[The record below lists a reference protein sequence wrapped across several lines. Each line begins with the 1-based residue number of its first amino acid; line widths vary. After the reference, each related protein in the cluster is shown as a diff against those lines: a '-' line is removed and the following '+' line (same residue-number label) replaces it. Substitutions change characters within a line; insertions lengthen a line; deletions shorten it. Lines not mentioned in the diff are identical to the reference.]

1 MIIDVR
7 TCHKC
12 QSKNIVRNGKN
23 VSGQQRY
30 KCKDC
35 GVTRVLDSVQKSR
48 QLDMEQ
54 VNQTYQERNSFRS
67 TARLFGVSH
76 TSVQRWVKKKPKV

>member
-1 MIIDVR
+1 MIIEER
-7 TCHKC
+7 TCDNC

-35 GVTRVLDSVQKSR
+35 GVTRVLDPVQKSR

-54 VNQTYQERNSFRS
+54 VYQTYQERNSFRS
-67 TARLFGVSH
+67 TARIFKVSY
-76 TSVQRWVKKKPKV
+76 TSVQRWLKKKPKA